1 MRKSVLFLF
10 LLACLVGGL
19 LVGCAGDDGTS
30 LATLSFVEGEARGF
44 FSTSTA
50 FDSDLDGVPD
60 AEEKVDGT
68 DPRDPSSARAWH
80 PYDLPDF
87 PRLIADQDRWNSARA
102 EVLAGTPVYRH
113 FYEQAIAQAD
123 RIPLEPQASDYDADV
138 ALFNAEVARAV
149 AVRFWAE
156 GDPADAAKASAILRQ
171 TDPNFEVWTYKTLD
185 HGGILVS
192 HALILM
198 CQAYEILIVE
208 GGFGTGEAK
217 EAADVIQQLAVSFHD
232 FYARQFPL
240 WLMATRNNHN
250 VRFDS
255 SLGYVAMTINN
266 WPEAAR
272 LVNFGLTEAIH
283 WQLIQQN
290 CAGEGCVAE
299 GPDYLAY
306 SAQNFLPFFLAYHRF
321 AQGRSFPYMTSCSN
335 HVPGLCREEVITVKD
350 PADDARLNGIF
361 SWWLHLRL
369 PNGFGAPLDDS
380 NLHCLPMGLV
390 SILTGDGRFRWAF
403 EEGSACT
410 YSAGAN
416 SWEQLLLLPDLP
428 AAIELTEEDLFYI
441 NEPAGQAVIRSE
453 IAEDSSYLL
462 LNAEHGVARTH
473 GMGHEQPDNISF
485 MLAALGEFFF
495 IDSGYISYDERART
509 AGPENHNVIL
519 VDGQG
524 AWRGINGFLSDV
536 PGYLTAWQR
545 DAEIAW
551 VVAEATYAN
560 TAFTRFAGLASDG
573 YFVMADRTVSDGVHE
588 FDWLGHVNAGGTTDG
603 DITLADGGA
612 VISRPTADL
621 RVFVQASVGPSQFTL
636 AEDEHGLQGGA
647 QTHAVLHATVQAES
661 PVFLSLF
668 FPVVTDADLPALYAT
683 YANGELAM
691 LAVGIGDEV
700 VLWAAAHT
708 GVGIHLNDAG
718 QSLPLLDSDADLAM
732 VRYDPTTNT
741 VIEVWRQG
749 GTYLD
754 VSFPVGAEQ

>member
-1 MRKSVLFLF
+1 MRKRLPWLC
-10 LLACLVGGL
+10 LLACLTGSL
-19 LVGCAGDDGTS
+19 LVGCAGDDGNS
-30 LATLSFVEGEARGF
+30 LATVSLLEGEVRGF
-44 FSTSTA
+44 TSTSTA

-60 AEEKVDGT
+60 AEEQVDGT

-80 PYDLPDF
+80 PDDLPAF
-87 PRLIADQDRWNSARA
+87 PRLIADQDRWNSVRA
-102 EVLAGTPVYRH
+102 EVLAGTPIFRR
-113 FYEQAIAQAD
+113 FYEQAIARAD
-123 RIPLEPQASDYDADV
+123 RLALEPQANDYDSDV
-138 ALFNAEVARAV
+138 ALFNAEVARA
-149 AVRFWAE
+149 AAIRFWAE
-156 GDPADAAKASAILRQ
+156 GDSADAAKASAILRQ
-171 TDPNFEVWTYKTLD
+171 TDPDFEVWTYETLD

-198 CQAYEILIVE
+198 CQTYEILTVE
-208 GGFGTGEAK
+208 DGFGTGEAE
-217 EAADVIQQLAVSFHD
+217 EAANVIQQLTVSFYN
-232 FYARQFPL
+232 FYTNQFPL

-255 SLGYVAMTINN
+255 SLGYVAMTLNN
-266 WPEAAR
+266 WSEAAR

-283 WQLIQQN
+283 WQLVQQN

-321 AQGRSFPYMTSCSN
+321 AQGESFPYMTSCAN
-335 HVPGLCREEVITVKD
+335 HVPGLCREEVITVRD
-350 PADDARLNGIF
+350 PADDGRLNGIF

-380 NLHCLPMGLV
+380 YLHCLPMGLV

-428 AAIELTEEDLFYI
+428 AAVEPTADDLFYI
-441 NEPAGQAVIRSE
+441 NEPAGQAVMRSG
-453 IAEDSSYLL
+453 IDEDGSYLL

-473 GMGHEQPDNISF
+473 GMGHEQPDNTSF

-495 IDSGYISYDERART
+495 IDSGYISYDERERT

-551 VVAEATYAN
+551 AVAEATYAN
-560 TAFTRFAGLASDG
+560 TAFTRFAGLAADG
-573 YFVMADRTVSDGVHE
+573 YFVVVDRTASDGVHE

-603 DITLADGGA
+603 DIALADAGA
-612 VISRPTADL
+612 IISRPSADL
-621 RVFVQASVGPSQFTL
+621 RLFVHTSGDAPQITL

-668 FPVVTDADLPALYAT
+668 FPVLAGAGLPALYAT

-691 LAVGIGDEV
+691 LAIGFGGEM
-700 VLWAAAHT
+700 VLWVAAHT
-708 GVGIHLNDAG
+708 GAGIHLNDAG

-741 VIEVWRQG
+741 VLETWRQG
-749 GTYLD
+749 GSYLD
-754 VSFPVGAEQ
+754 VSFPVGVEQ